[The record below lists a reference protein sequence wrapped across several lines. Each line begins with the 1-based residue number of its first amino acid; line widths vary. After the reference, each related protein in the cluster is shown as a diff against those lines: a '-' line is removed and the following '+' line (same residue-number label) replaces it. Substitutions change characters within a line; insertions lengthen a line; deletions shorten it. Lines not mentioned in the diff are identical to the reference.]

1 MNEKLKE
8 VLSTSIY
15 LLIVLLVSYLFVH
28 YVGQRTLVNGES
40 MEDTLHDG
48 DNLLV
53 DKISYRF
60 EDPER
65 FDVIVFKY
73 THKDDTY
80 YVKRIIGLPGET
92 VQIDNSGNIYIDG
105 KLLTE
110 HYGLETIHDPGIAT
124 NPITLGEDEFFVL
137 GDNRNNSADSRMEQV
152 GNIDRNIIVGRAWVR
167 IWPLHSAGKVA
178 DIK

>member
-1 MNEKLKE
+1 MNEKMKE

-28 YVGQRTLVNGES
+28 YVGQRTLVNGVS
-40 MEDTLHDG
+40 MEDTLQDG

-60 EDPER
+60 HDPER

-73 THKDDTY
+73 THKDNTY

-92 VQIDNSGNIYIDG
+92 VQIDNAGNIYING
-105 KLLTE
+105 KEIEE
-110 HYGLETIHDPGIAT
+110 HYGFETIKDPGIAA

-137 GDNRNNSADSRMEQV
+137 GDNRNNSADSRMEAV
-152 GNIDRNIIVGRAWVR
+152 GNINRKIYS
-167 IWPLHSAGKVA
+167 H
-178 DIK
+178 